1 MNNEVADT
9 EWVENFRMLRTSFFD
24 LATILAPYLQTKIR
38 NPIAVECQVV
48 IFLYYL
54 SEEGRYQKTANA
66 FGISRSSVSILIQKV
81 AKILA
86 EHLGPELIKLP
97 KPVTEVEALNENF
110 LNARSFP
117 QCLAAIDGTHMH
129 IKQPSP
135 PGMQRRSDVSVRS
148 RIGWDIA
155 DQAEMSSQRCNRY
168 VNETDLFETSMRHLT
183 GTKKKPT
190 YLRRHKDV
198 PIDTYVRLI
207 NLTHRRDIITGT

>member
-24 LATILAPYLQTKIR
+24 LATILAHYLQTKIR

-48 IFLYYL
+48 IFLYYI

-110 LNARSFP
+110 LNARGFP

-148 RIGWDIA
+148 RIGRESRIKL
-155 DQAEMSSQRCNRY
+155 RCPHN
-168 VNETDLFETSMRHLT
+168 VAT
-183 GTKKKPT
+183 GT
-190 YLRRHKDV
+190 
-198 PIDTYVRLI
+198 
-207 NLTHRRDIITGT
+207 